1 MTKRVG
7 IVTVAQSAGIESKD
21 NLYDLAF
28 RTAKEALDK
37 AGLTREE
44 LGTIVSAS
52 SDIFH
57 GGMSCAS
64 AYHVDPTGAF
74 LKNASRQDGESLFA
88 LFYAAMRIMTEKY
101 ETALVISLIK
111 GSENPENDA
120 CTLMY
125 SDPFYQRAIGL
136 NESIAAA
143 MQMRRYMEAYG
154 ITKEQCAQVAVKNLG
169 NALKN
174 PIAHKKGQY
183 SVADILSSERVI
195 DPLTALQ
202 IAPKSD
208 GMVAMVIASES
219 KTKQLTDKPVWLK
232 GFGNSMDTYNFG
244 DRDLLHGQL
253 PNAAKRAYS
262 MAGIES
268 PREQIDLLEICEPYA
283 YQELMWLEDL
293 GFCGPGEGGKLM
305 ESGVTAINGKIPVNP
320 SGGVLA
326 NNPYVSR
333 GLQRAVEAFLQL
345 RGEAGDHQVNKN
357 VKTALAHGAHGFAGQ
372 CHCVAILGI

>member
-1 MTKRVG
+1 MEKRVG
-7 IVTVAQSAGIESKD
+7 IVAVAQSAGAESEE
-21 NLYDLAF
+21 NLFDMAF
-28 RTAKEALDK
+28 RTAKEALDQ

-88 LFYAAMRIMTEKY
+88 LFYAAMRIMTGTY
-101 ETALVISLIK
+101 ESALVISLIK

-120 CTLMY
+120 CTLMFA
-125 SDPFYQRAIGL
+125 DPFYQRAIGL

-143 MQMRRYMEAYG
+143 LQMRRYMEAYG
-154 ITKEQCAQVAVKNLG
+154 ITEEQCARVAVKNLG

-174 PIAHKKGQY
+174 PWAHRKGTY
-183 SVADILSSERVI
+183 SVADVLASERLI

-202 IAPKSD
+202 MAPKSD
-208 GMVAMVIASES
+208 GMVAVVIASEE
-219 KTKQLTDKPVWLK
+219 KARELTDCPVWLK
-232 GFGNSMDTYNFG
+232 GFSSSMDTYNFG

-253 PNAAKRAYS
+253 QTAAQRAYK
-262 MAGIES
+262 MAQIS
-268 PREQIDLLEICEPYA
+268 NPRQQIDMLEISEPYA
-283 YQELMWLEDL
+283 FQELMWLEDL
-293 GFCGPGEGGKLM
+293 GFCRPGEGGRLM
-305 ESGVTAINGKIPVNP
+305 DEGLTAVGGAIPVNP

-333 GLQRAVEAFLQL
+333 GLQRAVEAFLQI
-345 RGEAGDHQVNKN
+345 RREAGDRQLKKEI
-357 VKTALAHGAHGFAGQ
+357 KTALAHGTHGFAGQ
-372 CHCVAILGI
+372 CHAVAILGI